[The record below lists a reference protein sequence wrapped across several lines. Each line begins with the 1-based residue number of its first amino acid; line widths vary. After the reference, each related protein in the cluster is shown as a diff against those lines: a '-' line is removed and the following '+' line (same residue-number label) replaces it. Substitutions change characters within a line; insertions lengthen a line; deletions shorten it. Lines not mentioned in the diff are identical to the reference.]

1 MITAIMREI
10 YLPIARRQYK
20 FEFRF
25 QSMKRPILI
34 FVIRNAYAVLQSK
47 MQFAKDIIY
56 IRTKVKKEQNAST
69 E

>member
-10 YLPIARRQYK
+10 YFPVAKRQYK

-34 FVIRNAYAVLQSK
+34 FVSRNAYPSTAIEDPE
-47 MQFAKDIIY
+47 FAKDLFISGP
-56 IRTKVKKEQNAST
+56 QLN
-69 E
+69 